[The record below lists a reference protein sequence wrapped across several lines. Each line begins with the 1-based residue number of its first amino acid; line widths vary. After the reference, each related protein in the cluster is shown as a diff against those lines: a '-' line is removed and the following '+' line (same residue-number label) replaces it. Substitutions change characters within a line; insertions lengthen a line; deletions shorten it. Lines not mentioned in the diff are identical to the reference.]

1 MDLETQQNA
10 IRELRSSNRN
20 QAFVITLL
28 ALSLFVSVIAFFSV
42 IGSERTVVVPPNLS
56 KSFWVD
62 GKRASADYLEQMG
75 GFVSWLIL
83 DVSPQSIDWKKDILL
98 DYVSPE
104 QFGALQSRQNLEAD
118 RLKKLNA
125 STYFA
130 TQQIAVHE
138 KNQEV
143 EIRGRLKTQVNGLET
158 TNEPKAYAARFAYAG
173 GRIHL
178 ESFKEISYDN
188 KPVQAAASNSGS
200 TPN

>member
-10 IRELRSSNRN
+10 IRELRARNRN

-28 ALSLFVSVIAFFSV
+28 AVSLFVSVIGTLSV
-42 IGSERTVVVPPNLS
+42 MGSERTVVVPPNLS

-104 QFGALQSRQNLEAD
+104 QFGALQSRQNLESD

-130 TQQIAVHE
+130 TQQLSVRE
-138 KNQEV
+138 QSQEV

-158 TNEPKAYAARFAYAG
+158 TNEPKAYAAQFAYAG

-178 ESFKEISYDN
+178 ESFKEIPYDN
-188 KPVQAAASNSGS
+188 KPVQAAARDGGS
-200 TPN
+200 PAN